1 MRPPSS
7 TRRRSSAIPSTFSF
21 EPNSAAALTSNSLYE
36 DGNAKCSSASAAL
49 SGGGVQKITL
59 LALSDERTQQNSQNK
74 EKDAEPGR
82 DDALSGNLVTSLDD
96 HDGTCG
102 QMITALSASHHVS
115 VSTQACNQLKPTLA
129 SPNSVVAQLENSA
142 SKSASRAVTVQYPGS
157 AKTVAWP
164 FMGVSDVCTT
174 DKYLRC
180 NRSSTIPTLASKFKF
195 TLMRRLFPNEVQK
208 GLCSGNFDCEPGF
221 DCPSLGAER
230 PGTFRLVAAI
240 CSDC

>member
-1 MRPPSS
+1 MQMVV
-7 TRRRSSAIPSTFSF
+7 F
-21 EPNSAAALTSNSLYE
+21 ETAVVDPTEKLGNPVDVLFRTQLGGGTDVKLALRGRQREMLE
-36 DGNAKCSSASAAL
+36 RVAAL

-157 AKTVAWP
+157 AKTIAWP
-164 FMGVSDVCTT
+164 FMGVSDVCAT

-180 NRSSTIPTLASKFKF
+180 NSLRVRFRPSPPNSSS
-195 TLMRRLFPNEVQK
+195 R
-208 GLCSGNFDCEPGF
+208 
-221 DCPSLGAER
+221 
-230 PGTFRLVAAI
+230 
-240 CSDC
+240 